1 MEKEGE
7 ASVSHG
13 AAGAVQEGSHEAA
26 SDSLKSPGNL
36 DSDQEEPQEEL
47 ELHPDASKGD
57 RNENSAINDDI
68 RCLDKLEDDLDEKEE
83 YCLKGERQ
91 QGDGEETSDPS
102 GLQVKVLDCDE
113 DKRNPQYIPKKGEFY
128 QHDDR
133 LASDGDKPE
142 IPEEKNEDARGS
154 RWQKKLW
161 RDDSVWVH
169 DKYHEEEQ
177 GPKTSEELV
186 STYGYD
192 IRTEPMPPRGRRRER
207 YGRGPNKYQRNW
219 EDEEAYTPRSG
230 SGRGRGMRGGRRP
243 RGGGQDGNPPFH
255 VKDFPELNV
264 KRSVSESSTTL
275 HQDQAVVKVPTKPA
289 CFNRPDRGTRDNH
302 SPQHRE
308 WEHVAKSSG
317 TARRGWGKCPP
328 QPPGRLT
335 DTSSKQHEDEVKE
348 NKSSDR
354 HASKPAPQSPLK
366 TAESSHRPPS
376 VGRSRAARHM
386 LMEQE
391 RSRSNANLH
400 EKTAPKVEL
409 PDGAYKSSVFGASS
423 PFFIRL
429 RLRSC
434 HDVIIPRE
442 IHRHGQK
449 LFTIVVSLKKNLY
462 YDRKKCAVI
471 YGTRNGTTASLY
483 CGAAGLTRNS
493 AATVA
498 PRGGLI
504 GGTEVAGKPRRYS
517 SLRHQP
523 LSEVSSYTKAAVA
536 APQLPNAQAP
546 PQRPS
551 QPQQA
556 ILTAAHFQGPYPP
569 YPDDYMPPPAQ
580 APAVRPPPSQ
590 PAPVMAPPAQMS
602 SPFFPSPD
610 VILSFPPQ
618 HPLPYTFPAQCAA
631 PAPAAPPPTQTQAQK
646 PPYYPGDTIY
656 YNTQSQQ
663 HKQRPTPL
671 RRPKAAIPIVPP
683 PECHGTVQEGT
694 CEADGSATHVSKS
707 DDDPDDSGAVVTES
721 ALQEG
726 LAGQQAVERL

>member
-289 CFNRPDRGTRDNH
+289 SFNRPDRGTRDNH

-317 TARRGWGKCPP
+317 TARRGWGKRPP

-391 RSRSNANLH
+391 RSRSNAKLH

-409 PDGAYKSSVFGASS
+409 PDGG
-423 PFFIRL
+423 
-429 RLRSC
+429 
-434 HDVIIPRE
+434 
-442 IHRHGQK
+442 
-449 LFTIVVSLKKNLY
+449 
-462 YDRKKCAVI
+462 
-471 YGTRNGTTASLY
+471 
-483 CGAAGLTRNS
+483 GAAGLTRNS

-523 LSEVSSYTKAAVA
+523 LSEISTGQPTEVRFGCSGRLLNIRKQPVDVRRPSDGSPKVSSYTKAAVA